1 MVSIEI
7 VLGIAALLASAAG
20 AVWVLAQTITSQMS
34 SLRTELLAKID
45 HVLNITSQ
53 LTENRAAADQLHVRI
68 MEKLEDVFET
78 VEDHEARIREMEKR
92 YK

>member
-1 MVSIEI
+1 MISFEI
-7 VLGIAALLASAAG
+7 ILGIAALLASAVG
-20 AVWVLAQTITSQMS
+20 SVWVLSQTINSQMS
-34 SLRTELLAKID
+34 ALRAELLAKID